1 MAAKKRTARPWV
13 PGELAVQRL
22 VTATIEL
29 LAERRFSE
37 VSTREIA
44 ARAGLYKQLITRHFG
59 TIDGLFIEVVHELLG
74 LCVAGFDGTQASLE
88 ESRVALE
95 MRSRLIAWLVT
106 SGVEPLS
113 IVPREDQEMIRDLL
127 RSRVPAL
134 ADDVP
139 ERAARALSSIVALL
153 NQAHAVFVPTIH
165 NVTPQDVLDVQLLVA
180 YLLQQLND
188 VSRLYGWDADG

>member
-22 VTATIEL
+22 VSATIEL
-29 LAERRFSE
+29 LGERRFSE

-59 TIDGLFIEVVHELLG
+59 MIDGLFIEVVHELLG
-74 LCVAGFDGTQASLE
+74 RGLAGFDGTQASLE
-88 ESRVALE
+88 ASHVALE

-139 ERAARALSSIVALL
+139 ERAARALSSIVSLL
-153 NQAHAVFVPTIH
+153 NQAQAVFVPTIH

-188 VSRLYGWDADG
+188 ASRLYGWDAEG

>member
-59 TIDGLFIEVVHELLG
+59 TIDGLFIEVVHELLSRG
-74 LCVAGFDGTQASLE
+74 LAGFDGTQASLE
-88 ESRVALE
+88 QSQVALE

-139 ERAARALSSIVALL
+139 ERAARALSSIVSLL
-153 NQAHAVFVPTIH
+153 NQANAVFVPTIH
-165 NVTPQDVLDVQLLVA
+165 IVTPQDVLDVQLLVA

-188 VSRLYGWDADG
+188 ASRLYGWDAEG

>member
-22 VTATIEL
+22 VSATIEL
-29 LAERRFSE
+29 LGERRFSE

-74 LCVAGFDGTQASLE
+74 RGLAGFDGTQASLE
-88 ESRVALE
+88 ASQVALE

-113 IVPREDQEMIRDLL
+113 IVPREDPEMIRDLL

-139 ERAARALSSIVALL
+139 ERATRALSSIVALL

-188 VSRLYGWDADG
+188 VSRLYGWDVEG

>member
-1 MAAKKRTARPWV
+1 
-13 PGELAVQRL
+13 VQRL

-59 TIDGLFIEVVHELLG
+59 TIDGLFIEVVHELLSRG
-74 LCVAGFDGTQASLE
+74 LAGFDGTQASLE
-88 ESRVALE
+88 QSQVALE

-139 ERAARALSSIVALL
+139 ERAARALSSIVSLL
-153 NQAHAVFVPTIH
+153 NQANAVFVPTIH

-188 VSRLYGWDADG
+188 ASRLYGWDAEG

>member
-59 TIDGLFIEVVHELLG
+59 TIDGLFIEVVHELLSRG
-74 LCVAGFDGTQASLE
+74 LAGFDGTQASLE
-88 ESRVALE
+88 QSQVALE

-139 ERAARALSSIVALL
+139 ERAARALSSIVSLL
-153 NQAHAVFVPTIH
+153 NQANAVFVPTIH

-188 VSRLYGWDADG
+188 ASRLYGWDAEG

>member
-59 TIDGLFIEVVHELLG
+59 TIDGLFIEVVHELLSRG
-74 LCVAGFDGTQASLE
+74 LAGFDGTQASLE
-88 ESRVALE
+88 QSQVALE

-134 ADDVP
+134 AHDVP
-139 ERAARALSSIVALL
+139 ERAARALSSIVSLL
-153 NQAHAVFVPTIH
+153 NQANAVFVPTIH

-188 VSRLYGWDADG
+188 ASRLYGWDAEG

>member
-44 ARAGLYKQLITRHFG
+44 ARAGLYKQLIPRHFG
-59 TIDGLFIEVVHELLG
+59 TIDGLFIEVVHELLSRG
-74 LCVAGFDGTQASLE
+74 LAGFDGTQASLE
-88 ESRVALE
+88 QSQVALE

-139 ERAARALSSIVALL
+139 ERAARALSSIVSLL

-188 VSRLYGWDADG
+188 ASRLYGWDAEG